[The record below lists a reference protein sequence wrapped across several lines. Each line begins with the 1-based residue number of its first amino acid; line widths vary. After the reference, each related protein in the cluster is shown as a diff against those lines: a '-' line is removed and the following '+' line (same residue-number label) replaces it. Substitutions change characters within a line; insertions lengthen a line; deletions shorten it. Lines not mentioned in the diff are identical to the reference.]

1 MPVKGKY
8 PDRDYTPAG
17 MRNRMDALEDSH
29 AALRGDTT
37 EILNVVRTVKQWVKL
52 GLPAVI
58 GALVTSGLID
68 GRAAK
73 VIGAFLQG
81 IAQ

>member
-1 MPVKGKY
+1 
-8 PDRDYTPAG
+8 
-17 MRNRMDALEDSH
+17 MDALEDGQ
-29 AALRGDTT
+29 ADLKADTS
-37 EILNVVRTVKQWVKL
+37 EILAVLRTVKQWVKV

-58 GALVTSGLID
+58 GALVTSGIID

-81 IAQ
+81 INQ